1 MQHECLV
8 NSLGGLRRAN
18 SVHEVFYHCFYLNQ
32 IFTRSIEMNALIS
45 VVESHTQA
53 DVSGVSVE
61 QVIEMEAATVRFTDL
76 NVVGGGSNMQ
86 W

>member
-1 MQHECLV
+1 
-8 NSLGGLRRAN
+8 
-18 SVHEVFYHCFYLNQ
+18 
-32 IFTRSIEMNALIS
+32 MNALIS